1 MITHLK
7 ARIAASLFT
16 IGAVLHPAAGHCKT
30 IATAP
35 TVTQMDHISV
45 SVSGNGSP
53 IVLIPGLSSPR
64 AVWDGVVPDL
74 AKTHR
79 VYVVQINGFAGDAPG
94 KNLGPGLIDGVVADL
109 DRLLVKT
116 KATDAKLVGHS
127 LGGLVTLKFAKAHP
141 DHLQGA
147 MIVDSLPYVGE
158 IFVPGATVAMLEP
171 RAKAMRDAMVASYGQ
186 PANAA
191 VAEGTANGLALKPES
206 QAKVKAWFLATDPRV
221 SGEALYEDLTTDL
234 RGDMA
239 DIKTPLTIVYPWNAR
254 LPKDRAD
261 AAYRGAYAKAPN
273 VRYVDIGDAAHFVM
287 LDQPAAFAAALKDFA
302 EAR

>member
-1 MITHLK
+1 MISHLK

-30 IATAP
+30 AKAAP
-35 TVTQMDHISV
+35 TITQMEHISI
-45 SVSGNGSP
+45 SRSGNGSP

-64 AVWDGVVPDL
+64 AVWDRVAPDL

-94 KNLGPGLIDGVVADL
+94 RNLGPGLIDGVVEDL
-109 DRLLVKT
+109 DGFLVKA

-141 DHLQGA
+141 DHIKSA

-158 IFVPGATVAMLEP
+158 IFVPGATVAMMEP
-171 RAKAMRDAMVASYGQ
+171 QAKAMRDAITAGYGK
-186 PANAA
+186 PANATA
-191 VAEGTANGLALKPES
+191 AEGTANSLALKPES
-206 QAKVKAWFLATDPRV
+206 QAKVEAWFLATDPRV

-239 DIKTPLTIVYPWNAR
+239 DIKTPLTIVYPWSAK
-254 LPKDRAD
+254 LPKERAD
-261 AAYRGAYAKAPN
+261 AFYRGAYAKAPN
-273 VRYVDIGDAAHFVM
+273 VRYVGIGDAAHFVM